1 MLRGRKEAIFIECK
15 VTQIYTKLFFSPDF
29 SGEGRNRMRAI
40 AHVKLINFNQ
50 LTQNWIENNGAIKP
64 HVNNENLGTK
74 LEIFFFN
81 FWKKIV
87 KKKFAR
93 QKCRHF
99 NEVGRKINFFFCFG
113 YASQNKA
120 LDTMKLVSNIFFFHQ
135 RIYCVNFKRI
145 VNGPQCQIDN
155 FDHYYQRNFQKNLK
169 IGVSFFEVIHNTWNK
184 K

>member
-87 KKKFAR
+87 KKNLHAR
-93 QKCRHF
+93 
-99 NEVGRKINFFFCFG
+99 NVAI
-113 YASQNKA
+113 S
-120 LDTMKLVSNIFFFHQ
+120 MK
-135 RIYCVNFKRI
+135 
-145 VNGPQCQIDN
+145 
-155 FDHYYQRNFQKNLK
+155 
-169 IGVSFFEVIHNTWNK
+169 
-184 K
+184 